1 MAIAADN
8 STLTLSPPSTNI
20 EHMVVRLVDYK
31 DGAPELLTLR
41 EGYSHP
47 SLSFG
52 ATTTSSEY
60 SAPQLVFLQGLA
72 SANVYLEALRN
83 LQYTNLKGR
92 PTIGERIVTVTMYD
106 GRTTNQVALG
116 SYTQLTVAIDN
127 VAPVLSVS
135 GDEGSFFNRFFPFK
149 GPVPAIDPNEAYVID
164 ADSAAIERATLQ
176 LYNVRNEQEE
186 ILSVTYISPE
196 QVSLPVIAEA
206 RDIEIPFGVLWRGE
220 RVPVITSTIPVS
232 QVGIVGDVDVVIDI
246 RHSWI
251 GDLKI
256 ELEHMGRRE
265 VLALSP
271 GGQVCQRDDLF
282 RTTFDS
288 DSSSSVYLSKST
300 LSPGECRFQ
309 SQGLFTPDGDLAS
322 FRGDPIQG
330 NWKLIVTDL
339 LLENDNGRLVSW
351 SLVIQPEEIHA
362 LVYYPP
368 VVPPLV
374 VSQQV
379 RNDKR
384 HVKWI
389 ESDGRIADISV
400 SINLGL
406 SFNAIQLYLPTM
418 TLVHP
423 DGTRVRLTDSEI
435 PLCAIGNFTYLVF
448 KDRALAI
455 DYSCAALLERANQH
469 SGSGSGS
476 SSGIGT
482 GSGSGSGSMSG
493 TEIEP
498 ENGTTFTLGP
508 LPESGSGLT
517 SGFGSSISGSG
528 SGSAMGILPDI
539 YMGPF
544 YDDIINMNISIP
556 LKRSLADLVIPNQPL
571 STLNGKLLRGNW
583 TLILSTSHELESTLL
598 GWSLRITR
606 EPNIDSSY
614 DAAANTLT
622 LTGTDSAENYAKVMR
637 SVVYEN
643 VAAEPNFS
651 IQRYIETVVYDGE
664 AYSNVSLPTAR
675 SNITV
680 HHIEINLDPVNLT
693 NALHPGFQVTFR
705 EHSDPIP
712 ILDANN
718 AVLRDKA
725 FAVGEY
731 ILTATLKG
739 YQNFDKEGILFNIS
753 VAPNL
758 QAVVMNDTES
768 QEYTVT
774 ISSATA
780 ELQPISSFESVLRT
794 FEYYNNAEEFIGSSR
809 IIEIQAADYQ
819 MQSYFVS
826 YNAMVNITF
835 RATNDLPVLVLNS
848 YLFDQSDELSNIVS
862 YTEGQ
867 GQLLL
872 ANASS
877 VILTDNDHDYLESV
891 TVMIQ
896 NPQDGLNEVLSAD
909 TTGTTISTEYD
920 NSTFTLLLSGRDSL
934 ENYIT
939 VIGTVAY
946 ENTVHSPGMPGTEP
960 RRITFVPFDGSHE
973 GLPAVSLVTFT
984 SVNDP
989 AFGDLNGPEEGTTFV
1004 TTFTEERGPVS
1015 IISPEA
1021 MLYDVDDTNLAY
1033 IDVTILNA
1041 VDGSLEILSVMDIM
1055 ERTNPKLKTVVLTN
1069 LRPTTTYK
1077 YDVGSTRLRISG
1089 LDSIR
1094 EYQEVLKTLTYNNL
1108 ADEPN
1113 PVTRMIDVVLNDSN
1127 SLSIPLNVSV
1137 QIQLINDSPFFDPS
1151 VLPFQPQIYED
1162 IPLEANLGVSIFEM
1176 SYLISDDDV
1185 DASKGIAIVGI
1196 DSESGLWEYTLNETD
1211 WIPIPTNVS
1220 LNYALALESS
1230 LENRVRFVPNPDYNG
1245 IVPIDIVAWDGTDGS
1260 TSGDFI
1266 NAQSRSNIDAFS
1278 NVTLIIQLIVRPVND
1293 APVLQE
1299 TPIYLTTIL
1308 EDDYNSTG
1316 DSVLSLLQYVY
1327 DVDLP
1332 EQLGVAIIGADQDN
1346 GTWEYTSDGGVTW
1359 EEFGE
1364 VNETSALL
1372 LHSLP
1377 EDLHRVRFVPDT
1389 HLNGQVSFQFLAWDL
1404 TLLPEEIPIPTP
1416 KEGSALTLSASGSGS
1431 GSGSASASGE
1441 VVVELGSS
1449 SGDSFSSGF
1458 FPEMPTVQPTMNV
1471 TEPPSPPPYPTGTRY
1486 INTTL
1491 SDPVTGPFSVN
1502 STSALLFIEPV
1513 NDSPV
1518 ITPGMS
1524 LQSIYEDTMIE
1535 MNHGTQVADIIR
1547 GFYSDVDF
1555 NPDMGLVV
1563 VGVDD
1568 RYGMWQYTCDPP
1580 IQGRWMTFIG
1590 GMYYGEVIPRLPL
1603 PEKATL
1609 LLSSCWIR
1617 FLPQPHFNTEFDT
1630 DGYRRPPTDI
1640 PYIVVHGWDNTGLTA
1655 GRSGTYGNDA
1665 TYAADSHMN
1674 EFSNNS
1680 ERVMIEV
1687 ISINDIPILYL
1698 TNATKASFKN
1708 VYIEDGLP
1716 VAAVGAKLT
1725 LIDNDHARLRDVTIT
1740 IYGSIFDQSPFS
1752 MVDFGSTFS
1761 GDYIDSMTG
1770 SGLSGSAVYSGSA
1783 SGSGSGSGSDLGM
1796 DMNDT
1801 TDPPPIPYIPV
1812 ISSAPNFPPL
1822 HSVIKYVENLTSPT
1836 YLDRY
1841 CAGLEPRREELL
1853 LDTSNL
1859 DVRSEVL
1866 SWCPFVLH
1874 ISADPRVAFDAP
1886 VEQFQLVLRTLRYNN
1901 SLEEPEG
1908 GIRTLTFVVS
1918 DNVGLSVPA
1927 NSSIFVENVDDS
1939 PQLDLNDYIIDIN
1952 NFVSYTEGQ
1961 GPLVLSNDSA
1971 LRLIDHDNDTLQGA
1985 RIVLIEAPD
1994 ADYEILAANVTDTNI
2009 TAFYD
2014 NTTYTLI
2021 LSGNDTV
2028 EAYASVLETVTYT
2041 NSYANPGNPDERE
2054 RQVHFFVSDGNSESY
2069 VAITFISFTGV
2080 NNRPH
2085 MDLNGAAPG
2094 VNYSATFVEEMGPVS
2109 IVDPNLLI
2117 HDEDNSSLAYVT
2129 VQILNPIDFGMEFL
2143 EVNEVMLR
2151 EVLERNSYNR
2161 DKVIEIT
2168 NLIPNMTYDVLTS
2181 KLTIRGLDSVEEFML
2196 VLRTVTYD
2204 NLQDEPVLTC
2214 RVIEFIANDWDL
2226 DSDPVYTTLCLDPFN
2241 DSPRF
2246 NTSVEEVFSP
2256 LILEDEGD
2264 PIGVPVFIFAYE
2276 LIEDDDFPPPRRGIA
2291 IVNADMENGRWEF
2304 RTSGSPVW
2312 QPIRPDISFMNAPLL
2327 QTELDEEDFVRF
2339 LPNRDFNG
2347 NASITFVAWDG
2358 SDGMSSGM
2366 HRSAISRSD
2375 TDPLSN
2381 DTRTMVLRVVPVN
2394 DAPVVDTS
2402 IQPTMTPILED
2413 DVRERE
2419 SLGDDVAIFLESLVR
2434 DVDVPDIAE
2443 HEFGIAVVGTDS
2455 GNGYWQFSTDEGGN
2469 WTNISIPITP
2479 ENAIVLRSRPDG
2491 WNRIRFVPNADFYGM
2506 TSFQYKIWDQ
2516 NVTYPSGTT
2525 GINTNI
2531 DPDET
2536 FSRDIATALL
2546 TVEPVNDSPVLLGDT
2561 TLSPIRE
2568 DQNPSVN
2575 PGTLVSEILRNV
2587 AEDMDSPEVGVAVLY
2602 VDRRNGDWQYTCDQG
2617 SRLEWQSFFGERL
2630 SFESMFGP
2638 ISQVAPLHPNEFR
2651 ATLLAGDGICRIRFL
2666 PNENFNSEY
2675 NLDGSR
2681 RSADD
2686 LPFISIRTWDRTT
2699 GSNMEVGVDTTSV
2712 PDDHTNAFS
2721 REIVNATI
2729 TVTSINDNPVLM
2741 LNGNFPDYPA
2751 TFIEPI
2757 PPERRVIPVPIIS
2770 LMGLSLVDVDNASLA
2785 FVQATFIAYD
2795 NTSESLLIN
2804 TTGTSLTY
2812 SVGLELFNG
2821 EEEYSLSITPTTG
2834 SIAPIGEFESVLR
2847 TLKYQNTA
2855 EEPDPTTRFIFF
2867 TVYDGLGFNSRAPET
2882 ELSIQLLND
2891 PPQLDLGMNWPDSYT
2906 FVSYKEGEGDKNIV
2920 SENTT
2925 LVDFDNTTLE
2935 SARVVIMT
2943 PPDMEHELLNASTG
2957 DTNITILLASNGSE
2971 LIFLGSASVEE
2982 FLEVIKTVTYTNT
2995 FADPGDPSSM
3005 SRTIQFTVSD
3015 GKNDSLPAFVYL
3027 SFAAINNRPYLDVN
3041 GPQPGVN
3048 FTTVFREEEG
3058 PVSIVS
3064 PATVIEDIDNSSLAY
3079 IEVRML
3085 YQCLLHYRVVHVI
3098 TLLRRLVGYIAHHNI
3113 LRIHVS
3119 MLYVPC
3125 IHVHIIILL
3134 T

>member
-8 STLTLSPPSTNI
+8 STLSLSPPSTNI

-31 DGAPELLTLR
+31 DGASELLALR

-52 ATTTSSEY
+52 ATTTSSDFG
-60 SAPQLVFLQGLA
+60 APQLVFLHGLA
-72 SANVYLEALRN
+72 SADVYLEALRN

-92 PTIGERIVTVTMYD
+92 PTVGERIITVTVFD
-106 GRTTNQVALG
+106 GKTTNLIALG
-116 SYTQLTVAIDN
+116 SYTRLMVVINN

-135 GDEGSFFNRFFPFK
+135 GDEGSYFNRFFPFK

-164 ADSAAIERATLQ
+164 TDSAAIERATLQ
-176 LYNVRNEQEE
+176 LYNVRNEQQE
-186 ILSVTYISPE
+186 ILSVTYVSPE
-196 QVSLPVIAEA
+196 QVSLPIIAEA

-232 QVGIVGDVDVVIDI
+232 RMGIVGDVDVVIDI

-265 VLALSP
+265 VLVLSP

-288 DSSSSVYLSKST
+288 DSSSSVYLSKSI
-300 LSPGECRFQ
+300 LSPGECQFQ

-351 SLVIQPEEIHA
+351 SLIIQPEEEHA

-374 VSQQV
+374 VNHQV
-379 RNDKR
+379 RPDKR

-400 SINLGL
+400 SVHLGL

-423 DGTRVRLTDSEI
+423 DGTTVRLTDSEI

-448 KDRALAI
+448 NDRASAI
-455 DYSCAALLERANQH
+455 DYSCAALLERANQSSI

-476 SSGIGT
+476 GIRTGSGSGIRT

-493 TEIEP
+493 MENEP
-498 ENGTTFTLGP
+498 VNETTFTLGP
-508 LPESGSGLT
+508 LPGSGSELA
-517 SGFGSSISGSG
+517 SGFGSSSG
-528 SGSAMGILPDI
+528 SGSAMGILPDM
-539 YMGPF
+539 YMGPY

-556 LKRSLADLVIPNQPL
+556 LKRSLADLLTPNQPL
-571 STLNGKLLRGNW
+571 STLHGKLLRGNW
-583 TLILSTSHELESTLL
+583 TLILSSSHELESTLL
-598 GWSLRITR
+598 GWSLRIAR
-606 EPNIDSSY
+606 EPNIDAAY
-614 DAAANTLT
+614 DATASTLT
-622 LTGTDSAENYAKVMR
+622 LTGADSPENYARVLR

-651 IQRYIETVVYDGE
+651 IQRYIETVVVDGE

-693 NALHPGFQVTFR
+693 SALHPGFEVTFR

-718 AVLRDKA
+718 AVLRDAA
-725 FAVGEY
+725 FEVGEY

-739 YQNFDKEGILFNIS
+739 YQNFDEEGILFNNS

-758 QAVVMNDTES
+758 QVIVMNDTES

-780 ELQPISSFESVLRT
+780 ELQPISLFEVILRT
-794 FEYYNNAEEFIGSSR
+794 LEYYNNAEEFVGSSR
-809 IIEIQAADYQ
+809 IIEIQAVDYQ

-872 ANASS
+872 ANASAI
-877 VILTDNDHDYLESV
+877 ILTDNDHDYLESV
-891 TVMIQ
+891 TVTIQ
-896 NPQDGLNEVLSAD
+896 NPQDGMNETLSAY
-909 TTGTTISTEYD
+909 TAGTAISAEYN

-939 VIGTVAY
+939 VIGTVTY
-946 ENTVHSPGMPGTEP
+946 ENAVHSPGMPGTEP
-960 RRITFVPFDGSHE
+960 RRITFVPFDGSHD

-989 AFGDLNGPEEGTTFV
+989 AFGDLNGPDEGTAFV
-1004 TTFTEERGPVS
+1004 MTFTEERGPVS

-1041 VDGSLEILSVMDIM
+1041 VDGSLEILSIMDIT
-1055 ERTNPKLKTVVLTN
+1055 ERTNPELKTVVLTN
-1069 LRPTTTYK
+1069 LRPTTTYI
-1077 YDVGSTRLRISG
+1077 YDEDATTLRISG
-1089 LDSIR
+1089 LDSVR

-1108 ADEPN
+1108 ADEPA
-1113 PVTRMIDVVLNDSN
+1113 PVTRKIEVVLNDSY
-1127 SLSIPLNVSV
+1127 SLSIPLNISV
-1137 QIQLINDSPFFDPS
+1137 QIQLINDSPFFDAS
-1151 VLPFQPQIYED
+1151 VSPFQPQIYED
-1162 IPLEANLGVSIFEM
+1162 IPLEANLGLSILDV
-1176 SYLISDDDV
+1176 SYLISDDDL
-1185 DASKGIAIVGI
+1185 DALKGIAIIGI
-1196 DSESGLWEYTLNETD
+1196 DLENGVWEYTINDTD
-1211 WIPIPTNVS
+1211 WIPIPTNLSV
-1220 LNYALALESS
+1220 NYALALESS
-1230 LENRVRFVPNPDYNG
+1230 SKNRIRFVPNSDYNG
-1245 IVPIDIVAWDGTDGS
+1245 IVPVDIVAWDRTDGS
-1260 TSGDFI
+1260 NNGEFI
-1266 NAQSRSNIDAFS
+1266 RAQSRSNIDAFS
-1278 NVTLIIQLIVRPVND
+1278 NETLTILLTVRPVND

-1299 TPIYLTTIL
+1299 IPINLTTIL

-1327 DVDLP
+1327 DVDQP
-1332 EQLGVAIIGADQDN
+1332 NQLGMAIIGADQEN
-1346 GTWEYTSDGGVTW
+1346 GTWEFTSDGGVTW

-1404 TLLPEEIPIPTP
+1404 TLLPEEIPIPE
-1416 KEGSALTLSASGSGS
+1416 EGSALTSSSGIS
-1431 GSGSASASGE
+1431 SGSASASGE
-1441 VVVELGSS
+1441 LMVEFGSS
-1449 SGDSFSSGF
+1449 SGGGFSQVDF
-1458 FPEMPTVQPTMNV
+1458 FPDMPPTQPTVNIS
-1471 TEPPSPPPYPTGTRY
+1471 EPIPPPPYPTGTRY

-1524 LQSIYEDTMIE
+1524 LQSIYEDTLVE
-1535 MNHGTQVADIIR
+1535 MNHGTQVAEIIR

-1555 NPDMGLVV
+1555 NPDMGLAV

-1568 RYGMWQYTCDPP
+1568 RYGEWQYTCDPP
-1580 IQGRWMTFIG
+1580 IQGHWMTFIG
-1590 GMYYGEVIPRLPL
+1590 GMYYGQVIPRLPL
-1603 PEKATL
+1603 PERATL

-1617 FLPQPHFNTEFDT
+1617 FLPQPHFNNELDT
-1630 DGYRRPPTDI
+1630 DDYRRPPTDV
-1640 PYIVVHGWDNTGLTA
+1640 PYIVVHGWDNTGRTA
-1655 GRSGTYGNDA
+1655 GQSGTYGNDA
-1665 TYAADSHMN
+1665 TYAADSHIN
-1674 EFSNNS
+1674 EFSNTS
-1680 ERVMIEV
+1680 ERVTIEV
-1687 ISINDIPILYL
+1687 ISVNDVPILYL
-1698 TNATKASFKN
+1698 TNATKATFEN
-1708 VYIEDGLP
+1708 VYIEDDLP
-1716 VAAVGAKLT
+1716 VAAIGAELT

-1761 GDYIDSMTG
+1761 GDFMDAMTADMSG
-1770 SGLSGSAVYSGSA
+1770 SGAFSGSA
-1783 SGSGSGSGSDLGM
+1783 SGSGSGSGSGLGM
-1796 DMNDT
+1796 GLNDT
-1801 TDPPPIPYIPV
+1801 RSAPPIPYIPV
-1812 ISSAPNFPPL
+1812 ISSAPDFPPL
-1822 HSVIKYVENLTSPT
+1822 HRVVEYVENLTDPT
-1836 YLDRY
+1836 YLDHY
-1841 CAGLEPRREELL
+1841 CAGLEQRREQLL
-1853 LDTSNL
+1853 VDTSNL
-1859 DVRSEVL
+1859 DLESEVL
-1866 SWCPFVLH
+1866 SWCPFVIH
-1874 ISADPRVAFDAP
+1874 IFADPRIAFDAP
-1886 VEQFQLVLRTLRYNN
+1886 KEQFQLALRTLRYNN

-1908 GIRTLTFVVS
+1908 GVRTLTFIVS
-1918 DNVGLSVPA
+1918 DNVGLSAPV
-1927 NSSIFVENVDDS
+1927 NSSIFVENINDS
-1939 PQLDLNDYIIDIN
+1939 PQLDLNDYIIDVN

-1985 RIVLIEAPD
+1985 RIVLVEAPD
-1994 ADYEILAANVTDTNI
+1994 ADYEVLAANVTDTNI

-2014 NTTYTLI
+2014 NSTYTLF

-2028 EAYASVLETVTYT
+2028 EAYASVLETVTYS
-2041 NSYANPGNPDERE
+2041 NLYANPGFPDEQE
-2054 RQVHFFVSDGNSESY
+2054 RQVHFFISDGNSESY
-2069 VAITFISFTGV
+2069 VAIAFISFTGV

-2085 MDLNGAAPG
+2085 IDLNGATPG
-2094 VNYSATFVEEMGPVS
+2094 VNYSFTFTEEMGPVS
-2109 IVDPNLLI
+2109 IVDSELLV

-2129 VQILNPIDFGMEFL
+2129 VQILNPLDFGMEFL
-2143 EVNEVMLR
+2143 EVNKVMLR
-2151 EVLERNSYNR
+2151 EVLERNSYDR

-2168 NLIPNMTYDVLTS
+2168 NLIPNMTYDILTS

-2196 VLRTVTYD
+2196 VLRTITYD
-2204 NLQDEPVLTC
+2204 NLEDEPVLTC
-2214 RVIEFIANDWDL
+2214 RVIEFIANDQDL

-2256 LILEDEGD
+2256 LILEDQID

-2276 LIEDDDFPPPRRGIA
+2276 LIEDDDFFPPPRRGIA
-2291 IVNADMENGRWEF
+2291 IVDADMENGRWEY
-2304 RTSGSPVW
+2304 RISGSPAW
-2312 QPIRPDISFMNAPLL
+2312 QPIRPDISFTNALLL
-2327 QTELDEEDFVRF
+2327 QTEFDEQDYIRFV
-2339 LPNRDFNG
+2339 PNRDFNG
-2347 NASITFVAWDG
+2347 NTSITFVAWDG

-2366 HRSAISRSD
+2366 HRSAISRLD
-2375 TDPLSN
+2375 TDPFSN

-2394 DAPVVDTS
+2394 DAPVVDTN
-2402 IQPTMTPILED
+2402 IRPIMTPILED

-2419 SLGDDVAIFLESLVR
+2419 SLGDDVAIFLEPLVR
-2434 DVDVPDIAE
+2434 DVDVADIMQ

-2455 GNGYWQFSTDEGGN
+2455 GNGYWQFSIDEGGN

-2479 ENAIVLRSRPDG
+2479 ENAVVLRSLPEG
-2491 WNRIRFVPNADFYGM
+2491 WNRIRFVPDPDFNGM

-2516 NVTYPSGTT
+2516 NVTYPSGMT

-2536 FSRDIATALL
+2536 FSHEIATALL

-2587 AEDMDSPEVGVAVLY
+2587 AVDIDSAEVGLAVLY
-2602 VDRRNGDWQYTCDQG
+2602 VDRRNGIWQYTCDQG

-2681 RSADD
+2681 RSAND
-2686 LPFISIRTWDRTT
+2686 LPFISIRAWDRTT
-2699 GSNMEVGVDTTSV
+2699 GSNLEVGVDTVSV

-2751 TFIEPI
+2751 TFVEPI
-2757 PPERRVIPVPIIS
+2757 PPERRVIPVPIIN
-2770 LMGLSLVDVDNASLA
+2770 LAGLSLVDVDNASLT
-2785 FVQATFIAYD
+2785 FVRATFSAYD
-2795 NTSESLLIN
+2795 NTTESLLIN

-2812 SVGLELFNG
+2812 SVAFELFNG
-2821 EEEYSLSITPTTG
+2821 VEEYSLSITPTVG
-2834 SIAPIGEFESVLR
+2834 NSAPIGDFEAVLR
-2847 TLKYQNTA
+2847 TLQYQNTA
-2855 EEPDPTTRFIFF
+2855 EEPDPTTRYIIF
-2867 TVYDGLGFNSRAPET
+2867 TVGDGLGFNIRPPET
-2882 ELSIQLLND
+2882 VLSIQLLND
-2891 PPQLDLGMNWPDSYT
+2891 PPQLDLGMNWPDSYI
-2906 FVSYKEGEGDKNIV
+2906 FVSYREGEGDKDIV

-2925 LVDFDNTTLE
+2925 LIDYDNTTLE
-2935 SARVVIMT
+2935 SARVVIMS
-2943 PPDMEHELLNASTG
+2943 PPDMEHELLNASAG
-2957 DTNITILLASNGSE
+2957 DTNITVQIASNGSE
-2971 LIFLGSASVEE
+2971 LILLGPAAIED

-3005 SRTIQFTVSD
+3005 SRTIRFTVSD

-3041 GPQPGVN
+3041 GPQPGIN
-3048 FTTVFREEEG
+3048 YTAVFREEEG

-3064 PATVIEDIDNSSLAY
+3064 PATVIEDIDNSSLAF
-3079 IEVRML
+3079 IE
-3085 YQCLLHYRVVHVI
+3085 
-3098 TLLRRLVGYIAHHNI
+3098 A
-3113 LRIHVS
+3113 S
-3119 MLYVPC
+3119 ML
-3125 IHVHIIILL
+3125 IHCNYTNSIITIQCRLAI
-3134 T
+3134 

>member
-1 MAIAADN
+1 MLDLGGTNQNFEQTFTKGKNQSVAIAATN
-8 STLTLSPPSTNI
+8 STLSVSPLSTNI

-31 DGAPELLTLR
+31 DGASELLTLR

-52 ATTTSSEY
+52 ATTTSFDFR
-60 SAPQLVFLQGLA
+60 APQLVFLQGLA
-72 SANVYLEALRN
+72 PADVYLEALRN
-83 LQYTNLKGR
+83 LRYTNVKGR
-92 PTIGERIVTVTMYD
+92 PTIGDRVVIVSVYD
-106 GRTTNQVALG
+106 GKTTNQIAMG
-116 SYTQLTVAIDN
+116 SYTQLTVTIN
-127 VAPVLSVS
+127 NLAPVLSVS
-135 GDEGSFFNRFFPFK
+135 GDERSYFNRFFPFK

-164 ADSAAIERATLQ
+164 TDSAAIERATLW
-176 LYNVRNEQEE
+176 LYNVRNEQQE
-186 ILSVTYISPE
+186 ILSVTYVSPE

-206 RDIEIPFGVLWRGE
+206 HDIEIPFGVLWRGE

-232 QVGIVGDVDVVIDI
+232 QMGIVGDVDVVIDI

-265 VLALSP
+265 ILALSP
-271 GGQVCQRDDLF
+271 GGQVCQRDNLF

-288 DSSSSVYLSKST
+288 DSSSNVYLSKST

-309 SQGLFTPDGDLAS
+309 SQGLFMPDGDLAS

-330 NWKLIVTDL
+330 DWKLIVTDL

-351 SLVIQPEEIHA
+351 SLVIQPEEVHA

-374 VSQQV
+374 INQQV
-379 RNDKR
+379 RPDKR

-400 SINLGL
+400 SIHLGL

-423 DGTRVRLTDSEI
+423 DGTLVRLTNSEI

-448 KDRALAI
+448 NDRASGI
-455 DYSCAALLERANQH
+455 DYSCAALLERANQR
-469 SGSGSGS
+469 SGSGSA
-476 SSGIGT
+476 SGMGT

-493 TEIEP
+493 MESEP

-508 LPESGSGLT
+508 LPGSGSELM
-517 SGFGSSISGSG
+517 SGFGSSLGGSG
-528 SGSAMGILPDI
+528 SGSAMGIFPDM
-539 YMGPF
+539 YMGPY
-544 YDDIINMNISIP
+544 YDDIINMNIAIP
-556 LKRSLADLVIPNQPL
+556 LKRSLADLLTPNQPL
-571 STLNGKLLRGNW
+571 SILHGKLLRGNW
-583 TLILSTSHELESTLL
+583 TLILSSSHELESTLL
-598 GWSLRITR
+598 GWSLRIAR
-606 EPNIDSSY
+606 EPNIDASY
-614 DAAANTLT
+614 DTAANTLT
-622 LTGTDSAENYAKVMR
+622 LTGADSPENYAKVLR

-664 AYSNVSLPTAR
+664 AYSNVSLPSAQ

-680 HHIEINLDPVNLT
+680 HHIEINLDPFNLT
-693 NALHPGFQVTFR
+693 TALHPGFDVTFR

-718 AVLRDKA
+718 AVLRDEA
-725 FAVGEY
+725 YDVGEY
-731 ILTATLKG
+731 ILTATLRG
-739 YQNFDKEGILFNIS
+739 YQNYDKEGILFNIS

-758 QAVVMNDTES
+758 QAVVMNNTES

-774 ISSATA
+774 ISSATL
-780 ELQPISSFESVLRT
+780 ELQPISSFEAVLRT
-794 FEYYNNAEEFIGSSR
+794 LEYYNNAEEFIGGGR
-809 IIEIQAADYQ
+809 IIEIQVVDYQ

-848 YLFDQSDELSNIVS
+848 HLFDQSDELSNIVS

-872 ANASS
+872 ANASA

-891 TVMIQ
+891 TVTIQ
-896 NPQDGLNEVLSAD
+896 NPQDGLNEILSAD
-909 TTGTTISTEYD
+909 TSGTTISTEYD
-920 NSTFTLLLSGRDSL
+920 NTTFTLLLSGRDSL

-939 VIGTVAY
+939 VIGNVTY

-960 RRITFVPFDGSHE
+960 RRITFVPFDGTHK
-973 GLPAVSLVTFT
+973 GLPAISLVTFT

-989 AFGDLNGPEEGTTFV
+989 AFGDLNGPEEGTAFV
-1004 TTFTEERGPVS
+1004 TTFIEERGPIS

-1041 VDGSLEILSVMDIM
+1041 VDGALEILSVMDIT
-1055 ERTNPKLKTVVLTN
+1055 ERTNPELKTVTLTN
-1069 LRPTTTYK
+1069 LRPITTYG
-1077 YDVGSTRLRISG
+1077 YDEGSTTLRISG

-1108 ADEPN
+1108 ADEPS
-1113 PVTRMIDVVLNDSN
+1113 PVTRMIEVVLNDSH
-1127 SLSIPLNVSV
+1127 SLSIPLNISV
-1137 QIQLINDSPFFDPS
+1137 QIQLINDSPFFDAS
-1151 VLPFQPQIYED
+1151 VSPFQPQIYED
-1162 IPLEANLGVSIFEM
+1162 IPLEANLGVSILEI

-1185 DASKGIAIVGI
+1185 DAVKGITIVGI
-1196 DSESGLWEYTLNETD
+1196 DSENGIWEYTLNKTD

-1230 LENRVRFVPNPDYNG
+1230 SKNRVRFIPNPDYNG
-1245 IVPIDIVAWDGTDGS
+1245 IVPIDIVAWDRTDGS
-1260 TSGDFI
+1260 NAGEFI

-1278 NVTLIIQLIVRPVND
+1278 NETLTILLTVRAVND

-1299 TPIYLTTIL
+1299 TPINMTTIL

-1316 DSVLSLLQYVY
+1316 DLVLSLLRYVY
-1327 DVDLP
+1327 DVDQP
-1332 EQLGVAIIGADQDN
+1332 EQLGVAIIGADQEN
-1346 GTWEYTSDGGVTW
+1346 GTWEFTSDGGVTW

-1372 LHSLP
+1372 LHSLSG
-1377 EDLHRVRFVPDT
+1377 DLHRVRFVPNI
-1389 HLNGQVSFQFLAWDL
+1389 HFNGQVSFRFLAWDL
-1404 TLLPEEIPIPTP
+1404 TLLPEEISIPE
-1416 KEGSALTLSASGSGS
+1416 EGSALTLSGSGS
-1431 GSGSASASGE
+1431 SSGSASGE
-1441 VVVELGSS
+1441 VMVEFGSS
-1449 SGDSFSSGF
+1449 SGDLSSDF
-1458 FPEMPTVQPTMNV
+1458 FPEMPTVQPTMNIS
-1471 TEPPSPPPYPTGTRY
+1471 EPTPPPPYPTGTRY

-1491 SDPVTGPFSVN
+1491 SDPITGPFSVN
-1502 STSALLFIEPV
+1502 STSALLYVEPV

-1524 LQSIYEDTMIE
+1524 LQSIYEDTLVE

-1555 NPDMGLVV
+1555 NPDMGLAV

-1568 RYGMWQYTCDPP
+1568 RYGVWQYTCDPP

-1617 FLPQPHFNTEFDT
+1617 FLPQPHFNTELDT
-1630 DGYRRPPTDI
+1630 DGYGRPPTDI

-1665 TYAADSHMN
+1665 TYAADSHIN
-1674 EFSNNS
+1674 EFSNIS
-1680 ERVMIEV
+1680 ERITIEV
-1687 ISINDIPILYL
+1687 ISVNDVPILYL
-1698 TNATKASFKN
+1698 TNATKSTFNN

-1716 VAAVGAKLT
+1716 VAAVGAELT
-1725 LIDNDHARLRDVTIT
+1725 LIDNDHARLRDITIT

-1761 GDYIDSMTG
+1761 GDFMESTSTMMSG
-1770 SGLSGSAVYSGSA
+1770 SGAFSGSA
-1783 SGSGSGSGSDLGM
+1783 SGSGSGSGSGLGM
-1796 DMNDT
+1796 GLNDT
-1801 TDPPPIPYIPV
+1801 TDPPPTPYIPV

-1822 HSVIKYVENLTSPT
+1822 HRVVEYVENLTSPT

-1841 CAGLEPRREELL
+1841 CAGLEQRREQLL

-1859 DVRSEVL
+1859 DLESEVL
-1866 SWCPFVLH
+1866 SWCPFVIH
-1874 ISADPRVAFDAP
+1874 IFADPRIAFDAP
-1886 VEQFQLVLRTLRYNN
+1886 KEQFQLALRTLRYNN

-1908 GIRTLTFVVS
+1908 GVRTLTFVVS
-1918 DNVGLSVPA
+1918 DNVGLSAPV
-1927 NSSIFVENVDDS
+1927 NSSIFVENVNDP

-1961 GPLVLSNDSA
+1961 GPLILSNDSA

-1994 ADYEILAANVTDTNI
+1994 ADYEVLAANVSDTNI
-2009 TAFYD
+2009 TASY
-2014 NTTYTLI
+2014 NNSTYTLT

-2028 EAYASVLETVTYT
+2028 DAYASVLETVTYL
-2041 NSYANPGNPDERE
+2041 NLYANPGNPDERE

-2069 VAITFISFTGV
+2069 VAIAFISFTGV

-2085 MDLNGAAPG
+2085 VDLNGAAPG
-2094 VNYSATFVEEMGPVS
+2094 VNYSVDTFVEEMGPVR
-2109 IVDPNLLI
+2109 IVDPELLI
-2117 HDEDNSSLAYVT
+2117 HDEDNTSLAYVT
-2129 VQILNPIDFGMEFL
+2129 VQILNPLDFGMEFL

-2168 NLIPNMTYDVLTS
+2168 NLIPNMTYDILTS

-2196 VLRTVTYD
+2196 VLRTITYD
-2204 NLQDEPVLTC
+2204 NLQDEPILTC
-2214 RVIEFIANDWDL
+2214 RVIEFIANDQDL
-2226 DSDPVYTTLCLDPFN
+2226 DSDPVYTTLCPNPFN

-2256 LILEDEGD
+2256 LILEDQAD
-2264 PIGVPVFIFAYE
+2264 PIGIPVFIFAYE

-2291 IVNADMENGRWEF
+2291 IVGADMENGRWDY

-2312 QPIRPDISFMNAPLL
+2312 QPIRSDISFTNALLL

-2339 LPNRDFNG
+2339 VPNRDFNG

-2358 SDGMSSGM
+2358 SDRMSSGM
-2366 HRSAISRSD
+2366 HRNAVSRSH
-2375 TDPLSN
+2375 TDPFSN
-2381 DTRTMVLRVVPVN
+2381 DTRIMVLRVVPVN
-2394 DAPVVDTS
+2394 DAPVIDVS
-2402 IQPTMTPILED
+2402 IRPTMTPILED

-2419 SLGDDVAIFLESLVR
+2419 SLGDDVSIFLAPLIR
-2434 DVDVPDIAE
+2434 DVDVSDIME

-2455 GNGYWQFSTDEGGN
+2455 GNGYWQFSIDEGGN

-2479 ENAIVLRSRPDG
+2479 ENAVVLRSRPEG
-2491 WNRIRFVPNADFYGM
+2491 WNRIRFVPDSDFNGM

-2525 GINTNI
+2525 GINTNM

-2536 FSRDIATALL
+2536 FSSEIATALL

-2587 AEDMDSPEVGVAVLY
+2587 AVDIDSSEVGLAVLY
-2602 VDRRNGDWQYTCDQG
+2602 VDRRNGIWQYTCDQG

-2681 RSADD
+2681 RSAND
-2686 LPFISIRTWDRTT
+2686 LPFISIRAWDRTT
-2699 GSNMEVGVDTTSV
+2699 GSNLEVGVDTVSV

-2751 TFIEPI
+2751 TFVEPI

-2770 LMGLSLVDVDNASLA
+2770 LTGLSLIDVDNASLT
-2785 FVQATFIAYD
+2785 FIRATFSAYD

-2804 TTGTSLTY
+2804 TTGTSLSY
-2812 SVGLELFNG
+2812 SVGLELFDG
-2821 EEEYSLSITPTTG
+2821 VEEYSLTITPTIG
-2834 SIAPIGEFESVLR
+2834 SSAPIGEFESVLR
-2847 TLKYQNTA
+2847 TLQYQNTA
-2855 EEPDPTTRFIFF
+2855 EEPDPTTRYISF
-2867 TVYDGLGFNSRAPET
+2867 TVSDGLGFNVRPPET
-2882 ELSIQLLND
+2882 VLSIQLLND

-2906 FVSYKEGEGDKNIV
+2906 FVSYREGEGDKNIV
-2920 SENTT
+2920 SDNTT
-2925 LVDFDNTTLE
+2925 LIDYDNVTLE
-2935 SARVVIMT
+2935 SARVVIMS
-2943 PPDMEHELLNASTG
+2943 PPDMQHELLNASTG
-2957 DTNITILLASNGSE
+2957 DTNITVLSASNGSE
-2971 LIFLGSASVEE
+2971 LLLLGPATVEE

-3027 SFAAINNRPYLDVN
+3027 SFAAINNRPYLDLN

-3048 FTTVFREEEG
+3048 FTAVFREERD
-3058 PVSIVS
+3058 PVPIVS

-3079 IEVRML
+3079 IEVSIL
-3085 YQCLLHYRVVHVI
+3085 DACAVHC
-3098 TLLRRLVGYIAHHNI
+3098 VGI
-3113 LRIHVS
+3113 
-3119 MLYVPC
+3119 
-3125 IHVHIIILL
+3125 
-3134 T
+3134 